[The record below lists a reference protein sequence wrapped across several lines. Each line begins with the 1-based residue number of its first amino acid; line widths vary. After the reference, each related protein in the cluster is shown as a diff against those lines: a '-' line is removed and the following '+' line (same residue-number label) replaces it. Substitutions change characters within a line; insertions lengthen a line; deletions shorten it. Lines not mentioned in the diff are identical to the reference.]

1 MNNNDLTLRSVKIL
15 NYSYVVLLQFFPA
28 ILCSYLFDKI
38 FDNQTEEEHNKK
50 SIYQIFFELWLH
62 FWSILVLYYIF
73 RNIIEQIP
81 SPFDGLF
88 NTKFKNSQLK
98 EVKNGVVFTTVF
110 IMFQTSLRTKIKIF
124 KDKLL

>member
-110 IMFQTSLRTKIKIF
+110 ILFQTSLRTKIKIF